1 MLCGHCNRFS
11 TWIDNTTC
19 LLFIGSLLKG
29 QEVLSGHIYL
39 MPSLI
44 IKLSDKTLK
53 EYGCNKNLAC
63 F

>member
-1 MLCGHCNRFS
+1 M
-11 TWIDNTTC
+11 C
-19 LLFIGSLLKG
+19 LLFVGSLLEG
-29 QEVLSGHIYL
+29 QEVLSGHVYL

-53 EYGCNKNLAC
+53 EYGCNKNLLW

>member
-1 MLCGHCNRFS
+1 M
-11 TWIDNTTC
+11 C
-19 LLFIGSLLKG
+19 LLFVGSLLEG
-29 QEVLSGHIYL
+29 QEVLSGHVYL